1 MKDNDHTRT
10 IAETV
15 VGAAIGAVIAGPIGA
30 VAGGLVGSQTATHT
44 KHLGEATAADEVHI
58 VHGQLQ
64 RILVPLDFSDES
76 EKALVYAISMA
87 RKFGAKISL
96 LHVLPATYCA
106 GEMGVVPEILPS
118 GETVEK
124 TRERLRE
131 IGGHR
136 AEPELLEH
144 FVVRDG
150 VPSEQ
155 ICNVAREN
163 GSELIVIATHG
174 TTGLKHLLLGSTAER
189 VAHQAP
195 CPVLIVRERERDF
208 A

>member
-10 IAETV
+10 ITETV
-15 VGAAIGAVIAGPIGA
+15 VGAAIGAVIAGPVGA
-30 VAGGLVGSQTATHT
+30 VAGGLLGSQTAAHT
-44 KHLGEATAADEVHI
+44 KHLGEATDAGEAPA

-76 EKALVYAISMA
+76 GKALIYAVSMA

-106 GEMGVVPEILPS
+106 GEMGIVPDILPS
-118 GETVEK
+118 AETVENS
-124 TRERLRE
+124 RERLRE
-131 IGGHR
+131 IGSRHAG
-136 AEPELLEH
+136 PELLEH
-144 FVVRDG
+144 FVIRDG
-150 VPSEQ
+150 VPFEQ
-155 ICNVAREN
+155 ICNVARESK
-163 GSELIVIATHG
+163 SELIVIATHG
-174 TTGLKHLLLGSTAER
+174 TTGLKHLILGSTAER

-208 A
+208 V

>member
-10 IAETV
+10 ITETV
-15 VGAAIGAVIAGPIGA
+15 VGAAIGAVIAGPAGA
-30 VAGGLVGSQTATHT
+30 VAGGIIGRQTAAHT
-44 KHLGEATAADEVHI
+44 THLGEATTAAEPPAVHA
-58 VHGQLQ
+58 QLQ
-64 RILVPLDFSDES
+64 RILVPLDFSEES
-76 EKALVYAISMA
+76 EKALVYAVSMA

-106 GEMGVVPEILPS
+106 GEMGIVPDILPS
-118 GETVEK
+118 AETVEK
-124 TRERLRE
+124 SRERLRE
-131 IGGHR
+131 IGHHR
-136 AEPELLEH
+136 AGPELLEH

-150 VPSEQ
+150 VPFEQ
-155 ICNVAREN
+155 ICNVARE
-163 GSELIVIATHG
+163 SETELIVIATHG
-174 TTGLKHLLLGSTAER
+174 TTGLKHLILGSTAER